1 VRLLLDTHVLLWV
14 LSGERLSKEARRAI
28 IDPRNAV
35 TMSAASIWEMSIKA
49 ELGRLEL
56 PDGWLEEAER
66 QSIGVL
72 PITAAHALAVRQ
84 LPSLHRD
91 PFDRMLVAQ
100 AQVEGLVL
108 VTRDEQ
114 IKQYDGSVLPA

>member
-1 VRLLLDTHVLLWV
+1 MRLLLDTHVLLWV

-56 PDGWLEEAER
+56 PDGWFEEAER

-72 PITAAHALAVRQ
+72 SITAAHALAVRQ